1 MIKIPFGKWANFE
14 ECCKDIRRKNPDYS
28 DEQVRAT
35 CGKLKAKLEKCTNP
49 DAAYSAVTRD
59 LKKSDAGSVA
69 PMTVDVDKKHG
80 KMEIKKSWNNEL
92 LDILTSPRRAEMTF
106 HIPIV
111 DKDKEIITAG
121 AMEDAISDYV
131 NFPII
136 SEFHKERPIGIAERI
151 WRTKDDEF
159 KALVR
164 IRDDRATDDVWE
176 KVNLPP
182 GTPGRYD
189 QVSIAGKR
197 IVYNDQCNVP
207 QALRRADNPCRT
219 EKLRLDSISVCDDR
233 ARNEGTEFNV
243 VKAESED
250 ETTFIYT
257 TALEI
262 TKVEDNLIK
271 AETTESELIH
281 PVTDGANQADAA
293 RSQGTIVN
301 PLIETGTKKCKKCS
315 KGEHMVKP
323 NGNLEMKKTSDE
335 EKEEEGQ
342 EPVEETEA
350 KKGPM
355 KVKKGKASEADPE
368 KQVEKGEEEEEH
380 EEAEGQKGIN
390 AKIDRM
396 ISILEKL
403 VASDKKVHAT
413 VEKGEPPEEDEAD
426 KEEEGERKK
435 EARSE
440 ESRAKKEERK
450 EDGVRKAAME
460 QDFQKALDAAVAP
473 LQLQINALAEQVK
486 NIGDEPMF
494 KAGLMLQTLTTDTTG
509 KEVLGN
515 AGAMAKIRRQ
525 REEAGR
531 K

>member
-1 MIKIPFGKWANFE
+1 MPFGHWKDFAD
-14 ECCKDIRRKNPDYS
+14 CVSDIREKNPSYS
-28 DEQVRAT
+28 EEQVRAT
-35 CGKLKAKLEKCTNP
+35 CGKLKANLEKCTNP
-49 DAAYSAVTRD
+49 DAAYSAVARD

-80 KMEIKKSWNNEL
+80 KMEIKKSWSHEL
-92 LDILTSPRRAEMTF
+92 LDILKSPRRAEMTF
-106 HIPIV
+106 HIPMV

-121 AMEDAISDYV
+121 AMNDAIEDYR

-136 SEFHKERPIGIAERI
+136 SEFHKERPIGIAEKI
-151 WRTKDDEF
+151 WRTTDDEF

-176 KVNLPP
+176 KINLPS

-257 TALEI
+257 TALVI

-293 RSQGTIVN
+293 RSKGTIVN
-301 PLIETGTKKCKKCS
+301 PLIETGTKKCKKCDGG
-315 KGEHMVKP
+315 KMPKP
-323 NGNLEMKKTSDE
+323 NGTLEMKKTSDE

-342 EPVEETEA
+342 GPVEETET
-350 KKGPM
+350 KKGP
-355 KVKKGKASEADPE
+355 KVKKGKAYEADPE
-368 KQVEKGEEEEEH
+368 KQVEKGDEEEEH
-380 EEAEGQKGIN
+380 EEAEGQKGIS

-413 VEKGEPPEEDEAD
+413 VEKGDPPEEDEAD
-426 KEEEGERKK
+426 KEEEHEKKK
-435 EARSE
+435 EAKNE
-440 ESRAKKEERK
+440 EHRAEKEERK

-460 QDFQKALDAAVAP
+460 QDFQKALTDAVAP
-473 LQLQINALAEQVK
+473 LQAQINALTEQVQK
-486 NIGDEPMF
+486 LGDEPLY
-494 KAGLMLQTLTTDTTG
+494 KSGLLITKI
-509 KEVLGN
+509 KEDGTPEMGN
-515 AGAMAKIRRQ
+515 AGALASQ
-525 REEAGR
+525 R
-531 K
+531 KKSQQQKV